1 VASRQLSPNKAA
13 EAWGRVIARYG
24 RWVARSG
31 QVVFEGELPQGGFIA
46 VSWHSAN
53 LLVMGAHAELRPHP
67 YRAFVPPGVLGEV
80 MRGCLK
86 GYGMEP
92 VALPRDGAGN
102 PAAGLK
108 EMAQA
113 LKDGWATG
121 IALDGPHGPPRVM
134 RPGALWLAR
143 LTGRPLIVIGAA
155 ARPVVHAPWWD
166 GHLIPLPHSN
176 VCVVYGEPIMVE
188 RGTDIGQGL
197 CVLVTEA
204 LAKAETRARDLVA
217 STTFVAGGRTNS

>member
-1 VASRQLSPNKAA
+1 
-13 EAWGRVIARYG
+13 
-24 RWVARSG
+24 
-31 QVVFEGELPQGGFIA
+31 
-46 VSWHSAN
+46 
-53 LLVMGAHAELRPHP
+53 
-67 YRAFVPPGVLGEV
+67 

-92 VALPRDGAGN
+92 VALPRDGTGN
-102 PAAGLK
+102 PVAGLK

-113 LKDGWATG
+113 LKEGWATG

-166 GHLIPLPHSN
+166 GHLIPLPHSKIGL
-176 VCVVYGEPIMVE
+176 VYGDPIVVE
-188 RGTDIGQGL
+188 RGTDIGQEL
-197 CVLVTEA
+197 CVRVTRA
-204 LAKAETRARDLVA
+204 LAEAETRAWNLVGPSA
-217 STTFVAGGRTNS
+217 PLTGPSPGE